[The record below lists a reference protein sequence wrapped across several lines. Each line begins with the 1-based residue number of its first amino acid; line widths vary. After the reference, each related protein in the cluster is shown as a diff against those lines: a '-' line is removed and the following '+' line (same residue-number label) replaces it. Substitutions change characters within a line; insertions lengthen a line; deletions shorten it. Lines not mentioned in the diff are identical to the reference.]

1 MTLRMFLGGIP
12 IRRCMLVRGSSAL
25 VCLAGLFVVRM
36 GVLVSFVP
44 SFLFVVVVDV
54 ETD

>member
-1 MTLRMFLGGIP
+1 MFPAEIP
-12 IRRCMLVRGSSAL
+12 TRRYMLVGGSGAL
-25 VCLAGLFVVRM
+25 ACLVGLFVVRM

-54 ETD
+54 ELN

>member
-1 MTLRMFLGGIP
+1 MFPAGIRT
-12 IRRCMLVRGSSAL
+12 RRYMRVRGSSAL
-25 VCLAGLFVVRM
+25 VCLVGLFVVRM

-54 ETD
+54 ELD